1 MTAVGIITE
10 YNPFHEGHIIHIN
23 ESRRKSGADVVVCVM
38 SADFVQRGEPAIIDK
53 FSRAKMAILG
63 GADMVVELPVSA
75 SLSSAEGFAE
85 SAVKHLNELRVSS
98 ICFGS
103 ENSDIEVLSNVSNIL
118 IDEPA
123 DFKTVLREGLRNGGS
138 YAKSRQDAV
147 AACVGRASAKVL
159 EKPNNLLGIEYIKAI
174 KKNSFD
180 IRPYCIQRTG
190 AGYNDTDI
198 SSSDIPSASAIRLAY
213 ETGRE
218 GDINIPEFTKQII
231 RESGCFPITFN
242 HFGQMFYY
250 SLETLLSAVNYDKS
264 AFIDALSK
272 FSDLSAETAARIY
285 AVYTQSMTSG
295 KIYTLEEFALAVKT
309 KQFPLS
315 RIKRNIMRF
324 VLDLDTDTKIPSN
337 GNDTDTRKNINYLR
351 VLGFN
356 KKGQKYIASIKDE
369 LSVPLIT
376 KVAPYKDIYSY
387 EIHAHNIYRQV
398 CMSTYG
404 NAPVSDFVAKPFMT

>member
-1 MTAVGIITE
+1 MRAVGIITE

-63 GADMVVELPVSA
+63 GADLVVELPVSA

-85 SAVKHLNELRVSS
+85 SAVKCLNELRVSCL
-98 ICFGS
+98 CFGS
-103 ENSDIEVLSNVSNIL
+103 ENSDIDILNNVADIL

-123 DFKTVLREGLRNGGS
+123 CFKNVLKESLRNGS
-138 YAKSRQDAV
+138 SFAQARQEAV
-147 AACVGRASAKVL
+147 AACVGGESSKVL

-180 IRPYCIQRTG
+180 IKPYCIQRTG

-198 SSSDIPSASAIRLAY
+198 TSSDIPSASAIRLAY

-218 GDINIPEFTKQII
+218 GEINIPEFTRQII
-231 RESGCFPITFN
+231 SESGSFPITFN

-250 SLETLLSAVNYDKS
+250 RLETLFSTVNYDKP
-264 AFIDALSK
+264 AFIEELTK

-285 AVYTQSMTSG
+285 AVYTNSQTSSD
-295 KIYTLEEFALAVKT
+295 KMYTLEEFALAVKT
-309 KQFPLS
+309 KQFALS

-324 VLDLDTDTKIPSN
+324 ILDMEENYPA
-337 GNDTDTRKNINYLR
+337 NYLR

-356 KKGQKYIASIKDE
+356 KKGQEYIASIKDE

-376 KVAPYKDIYSY
+376 KVAPYKDIYLS

-404 NAPVSDFVAKPFMT
+404 NAPVSDFAAKPFIG

>member
-1 MTAVGIITE
+1 MRAVGIITE

-63 GADMVVELPVSA
+63 GADLVVELPVSA

-85 SAVKHLNELRVSS
+85 SAVKCLDKLNVSS
-98 ICFGS
+98 VCFGS
-103 ENSDIEVLSNVSNIL
+103 ENSDIEVLGNVADIL

-123 DFKTVLREGLRNGGS
+123 NFKDVLKESLRNGHS
-138 YAKSRQDAV
+138 FAQARQEAV
-147 AACVGRASAKVL
+147 AACVGVEAANVL

-174 KKNSFD
+174 RKNSFD
-180 IRPYCIQRTG
+180 IKPYCIQRTG

-198 SSSDIPSASAIRLAY
+198 TSSEILSASAIRLAY

-218 GDINIPEFTKQII
+218 GEINIPELTRQII
-231 RESGCFPITFN
+231 SESGCFPITFN

-250 SLETLLSAVNYDKS
+250 RLETLFSTVNYDKS
-264 AFIDALSK
+264 AFIEELTK

-285 AVYTQSMTSG
+285 AVYTQSLTSG
-295 KIYTLEEFALAVKT
+295 RIYTLEEFALEVKT
-309 KQFPLS
+309 KQFALS

-324 VLDLDTDTKIPSN
+324 VLDLDKDYPV
-337 GNDTDTRKNINYLR
+337 NYLR

-356 KKGQKYIASIKDE
+356 KKGQEYIASIKDE

-376 KVAPYKDIYSY
+376 NVAPYKDIYLS

-404 NAPVSDFVAKPFMT
+404 NAPLSDFVSRPYMT